1 MHDLF
6 AQLIPLDKLPQPQD
20 RLQDKKSEIIMPPRP
35 SVVIKVAGSSLILPI
50 AVALECNQIDR
61 KKSDLFCRPQIL
73 TSPYLPP
80 ATIRC
85 WSKSRLHTLPSRPDH
100 NVTPIAEYI
109 VVYFLTLKTC
119 EKSKRFPEWKQT
131 SRSELLFSKTLN
143 KI

>member
-6 AQLIPLDKLPQPQD
+6 AQLIILDKLPQPQD
-20 RLQDKKSEIIMPPRP
+20 RLQDKKSEIMMPPRP
-35 SVVIKVAGSSLILPI
+35 SVVIKVAGSSLILPM

-85 WSKSRLHTLPSRPDH
+85 WSISRLQTLPSRPDN
-100 NVTPIAEYI
+100 NVKPIAGFI
-109 VVYFLTLKTC
+109 VGFFMKKVVYELAS
-119 EKSKRFPEWKQT
+119 KSGFSYST
-131 SRSELLFSKTLN
+131 ILFK
-143 KI
+143 KYDFDHGR